1 MKKKT
6 RNTLRCQL
14 TGKERI
20 TNNSYLGKRLKALGL
35 DPDNPDSLK
44 YFRQHYA
51 NEKEVARLRQLIL
64 NKGLGEAMAVYNKTG
79 TWLLR
84 TALMNGK
91 AKLFSA
97 AMDSAGYAKSIEAYQ
112 ASLEQSDCE
121 ILDGHPAF
129 AVACL
134 RGQKA

>member
-6 RNTLRCQL
+6 RNTLKCQL

-20 TNNSYLGKRLKALGL
+20 TNYSYLGKRLLAIGL
-35 DPDNPDSLK
+35 DADNVDSLK

-51 NEKEVARLRQLIL
+51 NEKEVARLRLMIL
-64 NKGLGEAMAVYNKTG
+64 SEGLGEAMAVYGRSG

-84 TALMNGK
+84 VALMNGK
-91 AKLFSA
+91 AKLFTA
-97 AMDSAGYAKSIEAYQ
+97 GLADAGYAKSIQAYQ
-112 ASLEQSDCE
+112 ASVEQSECK

-129 AVACL
+129 A
-134 RGQKA
+134 